1 MELNIRD
8 IPISIIA
15 AVGTSLLMQYP
26 KYCDENELKEYKG
39 FFKKLDDGTSID
51 SNYQKQ
57 WKNKI
62 SKNIAWEKCAE
73 LNSIL
78 CFIEHYKVKDY
89 CIKLISSDTL
99 AAKFSSEIIV
109 EFLQSKGI
117 KTIQQISE
125 GLLYDGT
132 DRFSRRGFP
141 ALITHIKRS
150 IDISQSEGFLPIMNA
165 TPGFKAETSIMTLM
179 GAITNTPVFY
189 MHEKMDRPFLLP
201 AMPVSISQEIWNRW
215 KSLVKAV
222 KRKDLTESGTMSAE
236 EFYGYI
242 NQHQLLD
249 GEFPFEEFD
258 NGITLSTLGYIFHE
272 AYGDSLPE
280 AKLKKSK
287 RTLEKRIVITKLQHH
302 FPKGTMGVAKSIAS
316 LYFVESVASKEFRDS
331 SATRVLSRY
340 NKESPGEIFVQ
351 WADDTKSVILP
362 VKTTASNELEHS
374 IARQNIEELLEIG
387 SIDLEK
393 TFQRPEKLFK
403 SKQFQLIGRLADF
416 SEQIV
421 SSESEIESLK
431 KQLSKLTDLNTI
443 LENEISSEKHK
454 SNQRQTDL
462 DSIVNRSFIDK
473 IKDLFN

>member
-1 MELNIRD
+1 
-8 IPISIIA
+8 
-15 AVGTSLLMQYP
+15 
-26 KYCDENELKEYKG
+26 
-39 FFKKLDDGTSID
+39 
-51 SNYQKQ
+51 
-57 WKNKI
+57 
-62 SKNIAWEKCAE
+62 
-73 LNSIL
+73 
-78 CFIEHYKVKDY
+78 
-89 CIKLISSDTL
+89 
-99 AAKFSSEIIV
+99 
-109 EFLQSKGI
+109 
-117 KTIQQISE
+117 
-125 GLLYDGT
+125 
-132 DRFSRRGFP
+132 
-141 ALITHIKRS
+141 
-150 IDISQSEGFLPIMNA
+150 
-165 TPGFKAETSIMTLM
+165 
-179 GAITNTPVFY
+179 
-189 MHEKMDRPFLLP
+189 
-201 AMPVSISQEIWNRW
+201 
-215 KSLVKAV
+215 
-222 KRKDLTESGTMSAE
+222 MSAE

-249 GEFPFEEFD
+249 GEFLFEEFD

-351 WADDTKSVILP
+351 WADDTKAVLLP

-416 SEQIV
+416 SKQIV
-421 SSESEIESLK
+421 SNTCEIESLK
-431 KQLSKLTDLNTI
+431 KQISKLTDLNTI

>member
-15 AVGTSLLMQYP
+15 AVGTSLLTQYP
-26 KYCDENELKEYKG
+26 KHCDKNELKEYNS
-39 FFKKLDDGTSID
+39 FFKNLDNSISID
-51 SNYQKQ
+51 SSYQKQ
-57 WKNKI
+57 WKKKI

-78 CFIEHYKVKDY
+78 CFIEHYKVKEY
-89 CIKLISSDTL
+89 CIKLISSDTPP
-99 AAKFSSEIIV
+99 AKFSSEIIV

-125 GLLYDGT
+125 GLIYDGT

-141 ALITHIKRS
+141 ALITHIKLS
-150 IDISQSEGFLPIMNA
+150 IDLSQSEGFLPIINA

-201 AMPVSISQEIWNRW
+201 AMPVSLSQEIWNRW
-215 KSLVKAV
+215 KSLVQAV

-236 EFYGYI
+236 EFSGYI
-242 NQHQLLD
+242 KQHQLLD
-249 GEFPFEEFD
+249 GEFLFEEFD
-258 NGITLSTLGYIFHE
+258 NGITLSTLGYIFQE
-272 AYGDSLPE
+272 AYGDSTPE
-280 AKLKKSK
+280 LKLKKSK
-287 RTLEKRIVITKLQHH
+287 TTLENRIVITKLQHH
-302 FPKGTMGVAKSIAS
+302 FPKGTMGVAKNIAN

-362 VKTTASNELEHS
+362 VKTTASNELEHT
-374 IARQNIEELLEIG
+374 IARQNIEELLEID

-403 SKQFQLIGRLADF
+403 SKQFQLINRLADF

-421 SSESEIESLK
+421 SNASEIESLN
-431 KQLSKLTDLNTI
+431 KQISKLTDLNTI
-443 LENEISSEKHK
+443 LEKEISSEKHK
-454 SNQRQTDL
+454 SDQLQTDL
-462 DSIVNRSFIDK
+462 DSFAKKSFIEK
-473 IKDLFN
+473 IRYLLK